1 LLRFPIGGRKKE
13 PMSYPTPQNNQ
24 PASDSAL
31 PVLSLVFAFL
41 VPIAGAI
48 MGHIALGQ
56 IDKGQI
62 IQTNRS
68 LAKAAVILG
77 WILTG
82 LTVLV
87 IALYGVFIAWL
98 VGEGYDLYM

>member
-1 LLRFPIGGRKKE
+1 
-13 PMSYPTPQNNQ
+13 MSYPTPQNNQ

-87 IALYGVFIAWL
+87 IALYGVFITWL

>member
-1 LLRFPIGGRKKE
+1 
-13 PMSYPTPQNNQ
+13 MSYPPPQNNQ